1 VFLPPTAAITSNE
14 SITSSGQVHV
24 VSAAARLESKSLVVG
39 FGSGSNLFI
48 KTITPSQGFDTLA
61 DDFNYTLL
69 IALVGGLAV
78 LVYILHIISA
88 KVTLQ
93 RLWH

>member
-1 VFLPPTAAITSNE
+1 M
-14 SITSSGQVHV
+14 HV

-39 FGSGSNLFI
+39 FGPGSNLFI